1 MSKRRKAEAVLNAP
15 YENQTVKQRTLAQET
30 WMRFR
35 RSKTAMFGL
44 CFLLALVVV
53 SIVTLVI
60 DLVSGGSVYTM
71 YVVEQDL
78 VNRLAAPGGAH
89 ILGMDEFGRD
99 ILMRLLWGARYSLFM
114 SLLSIG
120 FALVIGG
127 MLGAVAGYFGGAID
141 NIIMRVMD
149 ILLSMPSMLLAL
161 TVVAAL
167 GTSTFNVV
175 VAVAISFIP
184 SFARVLRSSVL
195 QVKQNEYIEAARA
208 IGANDFRIITK
219 FVIPNSLAPI
229 IVQGTLG
236 VANAILTIASLSFV
250 GLGVQAPTPEWGA
263 MLSNARSYMR
273 EAWHITV
280 IPGIAIMLAILSLN
294 LMGDG
299 LRDALD
305 PKLKN
310 YSKRQKY

>member
-1 MSKRRKAEAVLNAP
+1 MSKRKQNEAVLNAA
-15 YENQTVKQRTLAQET
+15 YENQVKQRTLFQET

-44 CFLLALVVV
+44 GFLALLVLI

-60 DLVSGGSVYTM
+60 DFATKNSVYSM

-78 VNRLAAPGGAH
+78 VNRLKTPSADH
-89 ILGMDEFGRD
+89 WLGMDEFGRD

-120 FALVIGG
+120 MALILGG
-127 MLGAVAGYFGGAID
+127 ALGAIAGYYGGVID
-141 NIIMRVMD
+141 NVIMRIMD

-175 VAVAISFIP
+175 VAVGVSFIP

-195 QVKQNEYIEAARA
+195 QVKQNEYVESARA

-273 EAWHITV
+273 ESWHITV

-310 YSKRQKY
+310 

>member
-1 MSKRRKAEAVLNAP
+1 MRKQKKNEAVLNAV
-15 YENQTVKQRTLAQET
+15 YDNQVVKQRTLAQET

-35 RSKTAMFGL
+35 RSRTAMFGL
-44 CFLLALVVV
+44 GFLLILVAI
-53 SIVTLVI
+53 SLVTLII
-60 DLVSGGSVYTM
+60 DFVTKNGIYDM

-78 VNRLAAPGGAH
+78 VNRLHGPSMQH
-89 ILGMDEFGRD
+89 LLGMDEFGRD
-99 ILMRLLWGARYSLFM
+99 IMMRLLWGARYSLFM

-120 FALVIGG
+120 LALVFGG
-127 MLGAVAGYFGGAID
+127 ALGAIAGYFGGVVD
-141 NIIMRVMD
+141 NVIMRVMD
-149 ILLSMPSMLLAL
+149 ILLAMPSMLLAL

-175 VAVAISFIP
+175 VAVGVSFIP

-219 FVIPNSLAPI
+219 FVIPNALAPI

-310 YSKRQKY
+310 

>member
-1 MSKRRKAEAVLNAP
+1 MSKHKKKEAVLNTA
-15 YENQTVKQRTLAQET
+15 YENQMVKQRTLFQET

-44 CFLLALVVV
+44 GFLSVLVLI
-53 SIVTLVI
+53 SIVTLAI
-60 DLVSGGSVYTM
+60 DFFTDNSVYNI
-71 YVVEQDL
+71 YVIEQDL
-78 VNRLAAPGGAH
+78 VNRLKTPSVGH
-89 ILGMDEFGRD
+89 FLGMDEFGRD
-99 ILMRLLWGARYSLFM
+99 ILMRLLWGARYTLFM

-120 FALVIGG
+120 MALILGG
-127 MLGAVAGYFGGAID
+127 MLGAVAGYYGGIVD
-141 NIIMRVMD
+141 NVIMRIMD
-149 ILLSMPSMLLAL
+149 VLLSMPSMLLAL

-175 VAVAISFIP
+175 IAVGVSFIP

-195 QVKQNEYIEAARA
+195 QVKQNEYVEAARA
-208 IGANDFRIITK
+208 IGANDFKIITK

-273 EAWHITV
+273 ESWHITV

-310 YSKRQKY
+310 

>member
-1 MSKRRKAEAVLNAP
+1 MSRRKQNEAVLNAA
-15 YENQTVKQRTLAQET
+15 YENQVKQRTLFQET

-35 RSKTAMFGL
+35 RSRTAMFGL
-44 CFLLALVVV
+44 GFLAVLVLI

-60 DLVSGGSVYTM
+60 DFVTKNSVYTM

-78 VNRLAAPGGAH
+78 VNRLKTPNIDH
-89 ILGMDEFGRD
+89 WLGMDEFGRD

-120 FALVIGG
+120 MALVLGG
-127 MLGAVAGYFGGAID
+127 ALGAIAGYYGGVID
-141 NIIMRVMD
+141 NVIMRIMD

-175 VAVAISFIP
+175 VAVGVSFIP

-195 QVKQNEYIEAARA
+195 QVKQNEYVEAARA

-273 EAWHITV
+273 ESWHITV

-310 YSKRQKY
+310 

>member
-1 MSKRRKAEAVLNAP
+1 MVMSKRKNEAVLNAP
-15 YENQTVKQRTLAQET
+15 YENQVKQRTLFQET

-44 CFLLALVVV
+44 GFLMVLVLI
-53 SIVTLVI
+53 SIVTLAI
-60 DLVSGGSVYTM
+60 DFVTKNSVYSM

-78 VNRLAAPGGAH
+78 VNRLKTPSMDH
-89 ILGMDEFGRD
+89 LLGMDEFGRD

-120 FALVIGG
+120 MALIIGG
-127 MLGAVAGYFGGAID
+127 ALGAIAGYYGGVID
-141 NIIMRVMD
+141 NVIMRIMD

-175 VAVAISFIP
+175 VAVGVSFIP

-195 QVKQNEYIEAARA
+195 QVKQNEYVEAAKA

-219 FVIPNSLAPI
+219 FVVPNSLAPI

-273 EAWHITV
+273 ESWHITV

-310 YSKRQKY
+310 

>member
-1 MSKRRKAEAVLNAP
+1 
-15 YENQTVKQRTLAQET
+15 
-30 WMRFR
+30 
-35 RSKTAMFGL
+35 
-44 CFLLALVVV
+44 
-53 SIVTLVI
+53 
-60 DLVSGGSVYTM
+60 
-71 YVVEQDL
+71 
-78 VNRLAAPGGAH
+78 
-89 ILGMDEFGRD
+89 
-99 ILMRLLWGARYSLFM
+99 M

-120 FALVIGG
+120 FALVLGG
-127 MLGAVAGYFGGAID
+127 MLGAIAGYFGGVVD
-141 NIIMRVMD
+141 NVIMRIMD

-175 VAVAISFIP
+175 VAVGVSFIP
-184 SFARVLRSSVL
+184 TFARVLRSSVL
-195 QVKQNEYIEAARA
+195 QVKENEYIEAAKA
-208 IGANDFRIITK
+208 VGANDFRIITK

-250 GLGVQAPTPEWGA
+250 GLGVQPPTPEWGA
-263 MLSNARSYMR
+263 MLSSARTYMR

-280 IPGIAIMLAILSLN
+280 FPGIAVMLAILSLN

-310 YSKRQKY
+310 

>member
-1 MSKRRKAEAVLNAP
+1 MSKLKKAGAVLNAP
-15 YENQTVKQRTLAQET
+15 YENTVQQRSLAQET
-30 WMRFR
+30 WLRFR

-44 CFLLALVVV
+44 CFLLVLITV
-53 SIVTLVI
+53 SIVTIVI
-60 DLVSGGSVYTM
+60 DLVTDNSVYNL
-71 YVVEQDL
+71 YVIEQNV
-78 VNRLAAPGGAH
+78 VNRLDGPSSSH
-89 ILGMDEFGRD
+89 WLGMDELGRD

-120 FALVIGG
+120 FALLAGG
-127 MLGAVAGYFGGAID
+127 MLGAVASYFGGAVD
-141 NIIMRVMD
+141 NIIMRLMD

-167 GTSTFNVV
+167 GPSTFNVV
-175 VAVAISFIP
+175 VAVAISFVP

-195 QVKQNEYIEAARA
+195 QVKENEYIEAAKA
-208 IGANDFRIITK
+208 IGTNNFRIITK

-250 GLGVQAPTPEWGA
+250 GLGVQAPAPEWGA
-263 MLSNARSYMR
+263 MLSSARSFMR

-310 YSKRQKY
+310 

>member
-1 MSKRRKAEAVLNAP
+1 MSKQRKAEAVLNMP
-15 YENQTVKQRTLAQET
+15 YENQVIRQRTLFQET
-30 WMRFR
+30 WMRFK

-44 CFLLALVVV
+44 CFLMVLVVISV
-53 SIVTLVI
+53 ATLVI
-60 DLVSGGSVYTM
+60 DFATNNAVYDTH
-71 YVVEQDL
+71 VVEQDL
-78 VNRLAAPGGAH
+78 VNRLQGPSAEH
-89 ILGMDEFGRD
+89 LLGTDELGRD

-120 FALVIGG
+120 AALVFGG
-127 MLGAVAGYFGGAID
+127 MLGAVAGYFGGLID
-141 NIIMRVMD
+141 NVIMRIMD

-175 VAVAISFIP
+175 VAVAISFVP

-195 QVKQNEYIEAARA
+195 EVKENEYIEAARA
-208 IGANDFRIITK
+208 IGANNFRIITK

-236 VANAILTIASLSFV
+236 VANAILTVASLSFV
-250 GLGVQAPTPEWGA
+250 GLGVQSPTPEWGA
-263 MLSNARSYMR
+263 MLSNARTYMR

-280 IPGIAIMLAILSLN
+280 FPGIAIMLAILSLN

-310 YSKRQKY
+310 

>member
-1 MSKRRKAEAVLNAP
+1 MSKRKQNEAVLNAA
-15 YENQTVKQRTLAQET
+15 YENQVKQRTLFQET

-35 RSKTAMFGL
+35 RSRTAMFGL
-44 CFLLALVVV
+44 GFLAVLVLI

-60 DLVSGGSVYTM
+60 DFVTKNSVYTM

-78 VNRLAAPGGAH
+78 VNRLKTPNIDH
-89 ILGMDEFGRD
+89 WLGMDEFGRD

-120 FALVIGG
+120 MALVLGG
-127 MLGAVAGYFGGAID
+127 ALGAIAGYYGGVID
-141 NIIMRVMD
+141 NVIMRIMD

-175 VAVAISFIP
+175 VAVGVSFIP

-195 QVKQNEYIEAARA
+195 QVKQNEYVEAARA

-273 EAWHITV
+273 ESWHITV

-310 YSKRQKY
+310 

>member
-1 MSKRRKAEAVLNAP
+1 MSKRKKNEAALNAV
-15 YENQTVKQRTLAQET
+15 YDNQTVKQRTLAQET

-44 CFLLALVVV
+44 VFLGVLVVI
-53 SIVTLVI
+53 SIATLVI
-60 DLVSGGSVYTM
+60 DFATGSSIYKM

-78 VNRLAAPGGAH
+78 VNRLGTPGMQH
-89 ILGMDEFGRD
+89 VLGMDEFGRD

-114 SLLSIG
+114 SLMSIG
-120 FALVIGG
+120 LALLAGG
-127 MLGAVAGYFGGAID
+127 ALGAIAGYFGGVID
-141 NIIMRVMD
+141 NVIMRIMD
-149 ILLSMPSMLLAL
+149 ILLAMPPMLLAL

-175 VAVAISFIP
+175 VAVGVSFIP

-195 QVKQNEYIEAARA
+195 QVKQNEYIEAAKA

-219 FVIPNSLAPI
+219 FVVPNSLSPI

-236 VANAILTIASLSFV
+236 VASAILTIASLSFV

-280 IPGIAIMLAILSLN
+280 FPGIAIMLAILSLN

-305 PKLKN
+305 PKLK
-310 YSKRQKY
+310 K

>member
-1 MSKRRKAEAVLNAP
+1 MSKRKNEAVLNAP
-15 YENQTVKQRTLAQET
+15 YENQVKQRTLFQET

-35 RSKTAMFGL
+35 RSKTAMVGL
-44 CFLLALVVV
+44 GFLMVLVLI

-60 DLVSGGSVYTM
+60 DFVTKNSVYSM

-78 VNRLAAPGGAH
+78 VNRLKTPSMDH
-89 ILGMDEFGRD
+89 LLGMDEFGRD
-99 ILMRLLWGARYSLFM
+99 ILLRLLWGARYSLFM

-120 FALVIGG
+120 IALVLGG
-127 MLGAVAGYFGGAID
+127 ALGAIAGYYGGVID
-141 NIIMRVMD
+141 NVIMRIMD

-175 VAVAISFIP
+175 VAVGVSFIP

-195 QVKQNEYIEAARA
+195 QVKQNEYVEAAKA

-219 FVIPNSLAPI
+219 FVVPNSLAPI

-273 EAWHITV
+273 ESWHITV

-310 YSKRQKY
+310 

>member
-1 MSKRRKAEAVLNAP
+1 MSKQRKAEAVLNEP
-15 YENQTVKQRTLAQET
+15 YENQVVQQRTLFQET

-44 CFLLALVVV
+44 CFLLVLVVISV
-53 SIVTLVI
+53 GTLVI
-60 DLVSGGSVYTM
+60 DLVSNNTFYDA
-71 YVVEQDL
+71 YVVAQDP
-78 VNRLAAPGGAH
+78 VNRLQGPSGSH
-89 ILGMDEFGRD
+89 ILGMDELGRD
-99 ILMRLLWGARYSLFM
+99 ILMRILWGARYSLFM

-120 FALVIGG
+120 FALVLGG
-127 MLGAVAGYFGGAID
+127 MLGAIAGYFGGVID
-141 NIIMRVMD
+141 NAIMRIMD

-175 VAVAISFIP
+175 VAVGISFIP
-184 SFARVLRSSVL
+184 TFARVLRSSVL
-195 QVKQNEYIEAARA
+195 QVKENEYIEAAKA

-250 GLGVQAPTPEWGA
+250 GLGVQPPTPEWGA
-263 MLSNARSYMR
+263 MLSSARTYMR

-280 IPGIAIMLAILSLN
+280 FPGIAVMLAILSLN

-310 YSKRQKY
+310 

>member
-1 MSKRRKAEAVLNAP
+1 MSKQRKAEAVLNMP
-15 YENQTVKQRTLAQET
+15 YENQVIRQRTLFQET
-30 WMRFR
+30 WMRFT

-44 CFLLALVVV
+44 CFLMVLVVISV
-53 SIVTLVI
+53 ATLVI
-60 DLVSGGSVYTM
+60 DFATNNAVYDTH
-71 YVVEQDL
+71 VVEQDL
-78 VNRLAAPGGAH
+78 VNRLQGPSAEH
-89 ILGMDEFGRD
+89 LLGTDELGRD

-120 FALVIGG
+120 AALVFGG
-127 MLGAVAGYFGGAID
+127 MLGAVAGYFGGLID
-141 NIIMRVMD
+141 NVIMRIMD

-175 VAVAISFIP
+175 VAVAISFVP

-195 QVKQNEYIEAARA
+195 QVKENEYIEAARA
-208 IGANDFRIITK
+208 IGANNFRIITK

-236 VANAILTIASLSFV
+236 VANAILTVASLSFV
-250 GLGVQAPTPEWGA
+250 GLGVQSPTPEWGA
-263 MLSNARSYMR
+263 MLSNARTYMR

-280 IPGIAIMLAILSLN
+280 FPGIAIMLAILSLN

-310 YSKRQKY
+310 

>member
-1 MSKRRKAEAVLNAP
+1 MSKQRKAEAVLNEP
-15 YENQTVKQRTLAQET
+15 YENQVVQQRTLFQET

-44 CFLLALVVV
+44 CFLLVLVVISV
-53 SIVTLVI
+53 GTLVI
-60 DLVSGGSVYTM
+60 DLVSNNSFYDA
-71 YVVEQDL
+71 YVVAQDP
-78 VNRLAAPGGAH
+78 VNRLQGPSGSH
-89 ILGMDEFGRD
+89 ILGMDELGRD
-99 ILMRLLWGARYSLFM
+99 ILMRILWGARYSLFM

-120 FALVIGG
+120 FALVLGG
-127 MLGAVAGYFGGAID
+127 MLGAIAGYFGGVID
-141 NIIMRVMD
+141 NAIMRIMD

-175 VAVAISFIP
+175 VAVGISFIP
-184 SFARVLRSSVL
+184 TFARVLRSSVL
-195 QVKQNEYIEAARA
+195 QVKENEYIEAAKA

-219 FVIPNSLAPI
+219 YVIPNSLAPI

-250 GLGVQAPTPEWGA
+250 GLGVQPPTPEWGA
-263 MLSNARSYMR
+263 MLSSARTYMR

-280 IPGIAIMLAILSLN
+280 FPGIAVMLAILSLN

-310 YSKRQKY
+310 

>member
-1 MSKRRKAEAVLNAP
+1 MSKQRKAEAVLNEP
-15 YENQTVKQRTLAQET
+15 YENQVVQQRTLFQET

-44 CFLLALVVV
+44 CFLLVLVVISV
-53 SIVTLVI
+53 GTLVI
-60 DLVSGGSVYTM
+60 DLVSNNSFYDA
-71 YVVEQDL
+71 YVVAQDP
-78 VNRLAAPGGAH
+78 VNRLQGPSGSH
-89 ILGMDEFGRD
+89 ILGMDGLGRD
-99 ILMRLLWGARYSLFM
+99 ILMRILWGARYSLFM

-120 FALVIGG
+120 FALVLGG
-127 MLGAVAGYFGGAID
+127 MLGAIAGYFGGVID
-141 NIIMRVMD
+141 NAIMRIMD

-175 VAVAISFIP
+175 VAVGISFIP
-184 SFARVLRSSVL
+184 TFARVLRSSVL
-195 QVKQNEYIEAARA
+195 QVKENEYIEAAKA

-250 GLGVQAPTPEWGA
+250 GLGVQPPTPEWGA
-263 MLSNARSYMR
+263 MLSSARTYMR

-280 IPGIAIMLAILSLN
+280 FPGIAVMLAILSLN

-310 YSKRQKY
+310 

>member
-1 MSKRRKAEAVLNAP
+1 MSKRKKNEAALNAV
-15 YENQTVKQRTLAQET
+15 YDNQTVKQRTLAQET

-44 CFLLALVVV
+44 IFLSTLVAI
-53 SIVTLVI
+53 SIATLVI
-60 DLVSGGSVYTM
+60 DLVTGNSVYKM

-78 VNRLAAPGGAH
+78 VNRLQGPSGQYLLGA
-89 ILGMDEFGRD
+89 DEFGRD
-99 ILMRLLWGARYSLFM
+99 ILLRLLWGARYSLFM

-120 FALVIGG
+120 MALILGG
-127 MLGAVAGYFGGAID
+127 ALGAIAGYFSGVID
-141 NIIMRVMD
+141 NVIMRVMD
-149 ILLSMPSMLLAL
+149 ILLAMPPMLLAL

-175 VAVAISFIP
+175 VAVGVSFIP

-195 QVKQNEYIEAARA
+195 QVKQNEYIEAAKA

-219 FVIPNSLAPI
+219 FVVPNSLSPI

-236 VANAILTIASLSFV
+236 VASAILTIASLSFV

-280 IPGIAIMLAILSLN
+280 FPGIAIMLAILSLN

-310 YSKRQKY
+310 

>member
-1 MSKRRKAEAVLNAP
+1 MSKQRKAEAVLNEP
-15 YENQTVKQRTLAQET
+15 YENQVVQQRTLFQET

-44 CFLLALVVV
+44 CFLLVLVVISV
-53 SIVTLVI
+53 GTLVI
-60 DLVSGGSVYTM
+60 DLVSNNSFYDA
-71 YVVEQDL
+71 YVVAQDP
-78 VNRLAAPGGAH
+78 VNRLQGPSGSH
-89 ILGMDEFGRD
+89 ILGMDELGRD
-99 ILMRLLWGARYSLFM
+99 ILMRILWGARYSLFM

-120 FALVIGG
+120 FALVLGG
-127 MLGAVAGYFGGAID
+127 MLGAIAGYFGGVID
-141 NIIMRVMD
+141 NAIMRIMD

-175 VAVAISFIP
+175 VAVGISFIP
-184 SFARVLRSSVL
+184 TFARVLRSSVL
-195 QVKQNEYIEAARA
+195 QVKENEYIEAAKA

-250 GLGVQAPTPEWGA
+250 GLGVQPPTPEWGA
-263 MLSNARSYMR
+263 MLSSARTYMR

-280 IPGIAIMLAILSLN
+280 FPGIAVMLAILSLN

-310 YSKRQKY
+310 

>member
-1 MSKRRKAEAVLNAP
+1 MSKRKKNEAALNAV
-15 YENQTVKQRTLAQET
+15 YDNQTVKQRTLAQET

-44 CFLLALVVV
+44 IFLSALVAI
-53 SIVTLVI
+53 SIATLIIDFVT
-60 DLVSGGSVYTM
+60 GNAVYNM

-78 VNRLAAPGGAH
+78 VNRLQGPSGQYLLGA
-89 ILGMDEFGRD
+89 DEFGRD

-120 FALVIGG
+120 LALIVGG
-127 MLGAVAGYFGGAID
+127 ALGAIAGYFGGVID
-141 NIIMRVMD
+141 NIIMRAMD
-149 ILLSMPSMLLAL
+149 ILLAMPPMLLAL

-175 VAVAISFIP
+175 VAVGVSFIP

-195 QVKQNEYIEAARA
+195 QVKQNEYIEAAKA

-219 FVIPNSLAPI
+219 FVVPNSLSPI

-236 VANAILTIASLSFV
+236 VASAILTIASLSFV

-280 IPGIAIMLAILSLN
+280 FPGIAIMLAILSLN

-310 YSKRQKY
+310 